1 MARKLM
7 NAVQY
12 DSFGGG
18 VASLKH
24 VEIPVPALKK
34 GEILIK
40 MEAASLNPVDLKIQK
55 GLMRPILI
63 PRKLPFTPATDIAG
77 EVVEVG
83 TGVTKFKAGDKVVS
97 YLGLSILLLVG
108 HRVFW
113 LACFPLKTLCL
124 PEENYTSSGGG
135 LAEFAVANETMTVPR
150 PPEVSAA
157 EAAGLPI
164 AAITAHVALTQ
175 PAGVKPDGTDP
186 KKNILITAASGGVGH
201 YAVQLAKLGNTH
213 VTATCGARNL
223 DFVKSLGAD
232 EVIDYKTPEG
242 QVLKSPSGKK
252 YDVVVHCAGGFPWST
267 FEPILSTN
275 GKVIDLTP
283 SPSTMMTFALKKL
296 TFSKKQLV
304 PLICVPTVENLEY
317 VVKLV
322 KEGKLKTVI
331 DSKYPVSRAE
341 EAWAKIMDVFLAC
354 FSRWVNGAWMLPGV
368 LLALLMVGDHL
379 CRGPVEV
386 ATCTCTHSQLPRFL
400 ARFPQLGTDVLQLG
414 IIMPYLGLL

>member
-40 MEAASLNPVDLKIQK
+40 MEAASLNPVDLTIQK

-97 YLGLSILLLVG
+97 YLGL
-108 HRVFW
+108 
-113 LACFPLKTLCL
+113 
-124 PEENYTSSGGG
+124 SSGGG

-252 YDVVVHCAGGFPWST
+252 YDVVVHCARGFPWST
-267 FEPILSTN
+267 FEPSLSTN

-304 PLICVPTVENLEY
+304 PLICAPTVENLEY

-331 DSKYPVSRAE
+331 DSKYPMSKAE
-341 EAWAKIMDVFLAC
+341 EAWAKIMDGHAT
-354 FSRWVNGAWMLPGV
+354 GKII
-368 LLALLMVGDHL
+368 
-379 CRGPVEV
+379 VE
-386 ATCTCTHSQLPRFL
+386 F
-400 ARFPQLGTDVLQLG
+400 
-414 IIMPYLGLL
+414 